1 MRPTEV
7 TSVFLARLTVIV
19 SPEPSPG
26 IRQQVA
32 GTPSSMLRASYRTT
46 LPSKSVP
53 GAAVAG
59 TTAVACEVTLVGF
72 AVGRGG
78 VVFFGFFGFF
88 DCAGLSGGGSSL
100 GVLRESLATRSGS
113 ESSPKSSHAP
123 RPATRRRA
131 TAPAAQ
137 GSQGR
142 PARWEWVGSRTSDV
156 TWSAN

>member
-1 MRPTEV
+1 M
-7 TSVFLARLTVIV
+7 IV

-59 TTAVACEVTLVGF
+59 TTAVASAATLAGF
-72 AVGRGG
+72 PVGRGG
-78 VVFFGFFGFF
+78 VVFFGFFCFSDF
-88 DCAGLSGGGSSL
+88 AGLSGGGASL

-113 ESSPKSSHAP
+113 ESSPPKSSHAP

-137 GSQGR
+137 GSHGL
-142 PARWEWVGSRTSDV
+142 PARWEWFGSRTAVV
-156 TWSAN
+156 TWSANSG